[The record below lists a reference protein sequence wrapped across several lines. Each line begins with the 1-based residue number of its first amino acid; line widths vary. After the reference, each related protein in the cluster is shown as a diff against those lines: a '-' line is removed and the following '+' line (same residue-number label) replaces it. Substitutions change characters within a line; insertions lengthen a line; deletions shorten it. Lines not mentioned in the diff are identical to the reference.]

1 MSFGIICFRIHPEKK
16 EIQYLMLRRKD
27 SLGFVDFLRG
37 KYNQYNDFHLNNIIN
52 EMTSKEKNDIL
63 NLSYNDLWCKL
74 WNKKQLVYTR
84 SVTIKSKN
92 IKKIE
97 FVKKKNNLYAIT
109 FLDKHIKMQF
119 PNIDEE
125 EIGMYNIYSCFDSE
139 GIYRVSYAQ
148 RNVGLKNFNIIQ
160 KIKKF
165 IDKNSSKD

>member
-1 MSFGIICFRIHPEKK
+1 MTNFINVSVFGEQSNCLDYPYPEGIH
-16 EIQYLMLRRKD
+16 IR
-27 SLGFVDFLRG
+27 
-37 KYNQYNDFHLNNIIN
+37 N
-52 EMTSKEKNDIL
+52 
-63 NLSYNDLWCKL
+63 KL

-109 FLDKHIKMQF
+109 SLDKHIKMQF

-139 GIYRVSYAQ
+139 GIYKVSYAQ

-160 KIKKF
+160 KVKKF

>member
-1 MSFGIICFRIHPEKK
+1 MTNFINVSVFGEQSNCLDYPYPEG
-16 EIQYLMLRRKD
+16 IYIR
-27 SLGFVDFLRG
+27 
-37 KYNQYNDFHLNNIIN
+37 N
-52 EMTSKEKNDIL
+52 
-63 NLSYNDLWCKL
+63 KL

-109 FLDKHIKMQF
+109 SLDKHIKMQF

-125 EIGMYNIYSCFDSE
+125 EIGMYTIYSCFDSE
-139 GIYRVSYAQ
+139 GIYKVSYAQ

-160 KIKKF
+160 KVKKF

>member
-1 MSFGIICFRIHPEKK
+1 MITNFINASVFGEESNCLNYPYPEG
-16 EIQYLMLRRKD
+16 IY
-27 SLGFVDFLRG
+27 
-37 KYNQYNDFHLNNIIN
+37 I
-52 EMTSKEKNDIL
+52 KN
-63 NLSYNDLWCKL
+63 KL
-74 WNKKQLVYTR
+74 WNKKQLIYTR
-84 SVTIKSKN
+84 TIAIKSKN

-109 FLDKHIKMQF
+109 SLDKHIKIQF

-139 GIYRVSYAQ
+139 GIYKVSYAQ

-160 KIKKF
+160 KVKKF

>member
-1 MSFGIICFRIHPEKK
+1 MNRFLIFRNYIFIFLITNFINASVFGEESNCLNYPYPEG
-16 EIQYLMLRRKD
+16 IY
-27 SLGFVDFLRG
+27 
-37 KYNQYNDFHLNNIIN
+37 I
-52 EMTSKEKNDIL
+52 KN
-63 NLSYNDLWCKL
+63 KL
-74 WNKKQLVYTR
+74 WNKKQLIYTR
-84 SVTIKSKN
+84 TIAIKSKN

-109 FLDKHIKMQF
+109 SLDKHIKIQF

-139 GIYRVSYAQ
+139 GIYKVSYAQ

-160 KIKKF
+160 KVKKF

>member
-1 MSFGIICFRIHPEKK
+1 MTNFINDSVFGEQSNCLDYPYPEG
-16 EIQYLMLRRKD
+16 IYIR
-27 SLGFVDFLRG
+27 
-37 KYNQYNDFHLNNIIN
+37 N
-52 EMTSKEKNDIL
+52 
-63 NLSYNDLWCKL
+63 KL

-139 GIYRVSYAQ
+139 GIYKVSYAQ

-160 KIKKF
+160 KVKKI
-165 IDKNSSKD
+165 IDKNPSKD

>member
-1 MSFGIICFRIHPEKK
+1 MTNFINASVFGEQSNCLGYPYPEG
-16 EIQYLMLRRKD
+16 LHLR
-27 SLGFVDFLRG
+27 
-37 KYNQYNDFHLNNIIN
+37 N
-52 EMTSKEKNDIL
+52 
-63 NLSYNDLWCKL
+63 KL
-74 WNKKQLVYTR
+74 WNKKQLIYTR
-84 SVTIKSKN
+84 TVAIKSKN

-97 FVKKKNNLYAIT
+97 FVKKKNNLYAIA

-139 GIYRVSYAQ
+139 GMYKVSYAQ

-160 KIKKF
+160 KVKKF

>member
-1 MSFGIICFRIHPEKK
+1 MNRFLVFRNYIFIILMTNFINVSVFGEQSNCLDYPYPEGIH
-16 EIQYLMLRRKD
+16 IR
-27 SLGFVDFLRG
+27 
-37 KYNQYNDFHLNNIIN
+37 N
-52 EMTSKEKNDIL
+52 
-63 NLSYNDLWCKL
+63 KL

-97 FVKKKNNLYAIT
+97 FVKKKNNLYAIR

-125 EIGMYNIYSCFDSE
+125 EIGMYNIYSCFDSK
-139 GIYRVSYAQ
+139 GIYKVSYAQ

-160 KIKKF
+160 KVKKF

>member
-1 MSFGIICFRIHPEKK
+1 MTNFINVSVFGEQSNCLDYPYPEGIH
-16 EIQYLMLRRKD
+16 IR
-27 SLGFVDFLRG
+27 
-37 KYNQYNDFHLNNIIN
+37 N
-52 EMTSKEKNDIL
+52 
-63 NLSYNDLWCKL
+63 KL

-109 FLDKHIKMQF
+109 SLDKHIKMQF

-125 EIGMYNIYSCFDSE
+125 EIGMYTIYSCFDSE
-139 GIYRVSYAQ
+139 GIYKVSYAQ

>member
-1 MSFGIICFRIHPEKK
+1 MTNFINVSVFGEQSNCLDYPYPEGIH
-16 EIQYLMLRRKD
+16 IR
-27 SLGFVDFLRG
+27 
-37 KYNQYNDFHLNNIIN
+37 N
-52 EMTSKEKNDIL
+52 
-63 NLSYNDLWCKL
+63 KL

-97 FVKKKNNLYAIT
+97 FVKKKNNLYAIR

-125 EIGMYNIYSCFDSE
+125 EIGMYNIYSCFDSK
-139 GIYRVSYAQ
+139 GIYKVSYAQ

-160 KIKKF
+160 KVKKF

>member
-1 MSFGIICFRIHPEKK
+1 MTNFINVSVFGEQSNCLDYPYPEGIH
-16 EIQYLMLRRKD
+16 IR
-27 SLGFVDFLRG
+27 
-37 KYNQYNDFHLNNIIN
+37 N
-52 EMTSKEKNDIL
+52 
-63 NLSYNDLWCKL
+63 KL

-139 GIYRVSYAQ
+139 GMYKVSYAQ

-160 KIKKF
+160 KVKKF

>member
-1 MSFGIICFRIHPEKK
+1 MTNFINVSVFGEQSNCLDYPYPEGLH
-16 EIQYLMLRRKD
+16 IR
-27 SLGFVDFLRG
+27 
-37 KYNQYNDFHLNNIIN
+37 N
-52 EMTSKEKNDIL
+52 
-63 NLSYNDLWCKL
+63 KL

-84 SVTIKSKN
+84 SIAIKSKN

-139 GIYRVSYAQ
+139 GMYKVSYAQ

-160 KIKKF
+160 KVKKF

>member
-1 MSFGIICFRIHPEKK
+1 MTNFINVSVFGEQSNCLDYPYPEG
-16 EIQYLMLRRKD
+16 IYIR
-27 SLGFVDFLRG
+27 
-37 KYNQYNDFHLNNIIN
+37 N
-52 EMTSKEKNDIL
+52 
-63 NLSYNDLWCKL
+63 KL

-139 GIYRVSYAQ
+139 GMYKVSYAQ
-148 RNVGLKNFNIIQ
+148 RNVGLKNFNTIQ
-160 KIKKF
+160 KVKK
-165 IDKNSSKD
+165 IIYKNPSKD

>member
-1 MSFGIICFRIHPEKK
+1 MTNFINVSVFGEQSNCLDYPYPEG
-16 EIQYLMLRRKD
+16 IYIR
-27 SLGFVDFLRG
+27 
-37 KYNQYNDFHLNNIIN
+37 N
-52 EMTSKEKNDIL
+52 
-63 NLSYNDLWCKL
+63 KL

-97 FVKKKNNLYAIT
+97 FVKKKNNLYAIR

-125 EIGMYNIYSCFDSE
+125 EIGMYNIYSCFDSK
-139 GIYRVSYAQ
+139 GIYKVSYAQ

-160 KIKKF
+160 KVKKF

>member
-1 MSFGIICFRIHPEKK
+1 MTNFINVSVFGEQSNCLDYPYPEGIH
-16 EIQYLMLRRKD
+16 IR
-27 SLGFVDFLRG
+27 
-37 KYNQYNDFHLNNIIN
+37 N
-52 EMTSKEKNDIL
+52 
-63 NLSYNDLWCKL
+63 KL

>member
-1 MSFGIICFRIHPEKK
+1 MTNFINVSVFGEQSNCLDYPYPEGIH
-16 EIQYLMLRRKD
+16 IR
-27 SLGFVDFLRG
+27 
-37 KYNQYNDFHLNNIIN
+37 N
-52 EMTSKEKNDIL
+52 
-63 NLSYNDLWCKL
+63 KL

-84 SVTIKSKN
+84 SVAIKSKN

-139 GIYRVSYAQ
+139 GMYKVSYAQ

-160 KIKKF
+160 KVKKF

>member
-1 MSFGIICFRIHPEKK
+1 MNRFLVFRNYIFIILMTNFINVSVFGEQSNCLDYPYPEG
-16 EIQYLMLRRKD
+16 IYIR
-27 SLGFVDFLRG
+27 
-37 KYNQYNDFHLNNIIN
+37 N
-52 EMTSKEKNDIL
+52 
-63 NLSYNDLWCKL
+63 KL

-84 SVTIKSKN
+84 SVAIKSKN

-97 FVKKKNNLYAIT
+97 FDKKKNNLFAIT
-109 FLDKHIKMQF
+109 SLDKHIKMQF

-139 GIYRVSYAQ
+139 GMYKVSYAQ

-160 KIKKF
+160 KVKKF

>member
-1 MSFGIICFRIHPEKK
+1 MTNFFNVSAFGEQSNCLDYPYPEGIH
-16 EIQYLMLRRKD
+16 IR
-27 SLGFVDFLRG
+27 
-37 KYNQYNDFHLNNIIN
+37 N
-52 EMTSKEKNDIL
+52 
-63 NLSYNDLWCKL
+63 KL

-97 FVKKKNNLYAIT
+97 FVKKKNNLYAINS
-109 FLDKHIKMQF
+109 LDKHIKMQF
-119 PNIDEE
+119 PNIDQE

-139 GIYRVSYAQ
+139 GIYKVSYAQ

-160 KIKKF
+160 KVKKF

>member
-1 MSFGIICFRIHPEKK
+1 MTNFINVSVFGEQSNCLDYPYPEGIH
-16 EIQYLMLRRKD
+16 IR
-27 SLGFVDFLRG
+27 
-37 KYNQYNDFHLNNIIN
+37 N
-52 EMTSKEKNDIL
+52 
-63 NLSYNDLWCKL
+63 KL

-109 FLDKHIKMQF
+109 SLDKHIKMQF

-160 KIKKF
+160 KVKKF

>member
-1 MSFGIICFRIHPEKK
+1 MTNFINVSVFGEQSNCLDYPYPEG
-16 EIQYLMLRRKD
+16 IYIR
-27 SLGFVDFLRG
+27 
-37 KYNQYNDFHLNNIIN
+37 N
-52 EMTSKEKNDIL
+52 
-63 NLSYNDLWCKL
+63 KL

-160 KIKKF
+160 KVKKF

>member
-1 MSFGIICFRIHPEKK
+1 MTNFINVSVFGEQSNCLDYPYPEG
-16 EIQYLMLRRKD
+16 IYIR
-27 SLGFVDFLRG
+27 
-37 KYNQYNDFHLNNIIN
+37 N
-52 EMTSKEKNDIL
+52 
-63 NLSYNDLWCKL
+63 KL

-109 FLDKHIKMQF
+109 SLDKHIKMQF

-125 EIGMYNIYSCFDSE
+125 EIGMYNIYSCFDSK
-139 GIYRVSYAQ
+139 GIYKVSYAQ

-160 KIKKF
+160 KVKKF

>member
-1 MSFGIICFRIHPEKK
+1 MTNFINVSVFGEQSNCLDYPYPEGLH
-16 EIQYLMLRRKD
+16 IR
-27 SLGFVDFLRG
+27 
-37 KYNQYNDFHLNNIIN
+37 N
-52 EMTSKEKNDIL
+52 
-63 NLSYNDLWCKL
+63 KL

-139 GIYRVSYAQ
+139 GMYKVSYAQ

-160 KIKKF
+160 KVKKF